1 MMAFI
6 DIKDPAKRDEIVADY
21 LSTIQRIR
29 EQDESDKAIG
39 LERRIHLEQT
49 FKPIVSATEK
59 ATTAITNEIKT
70 EKNPHHTLTAR
81 KKRKFAH
88 GSEFNAF
95 DNYQKM
101 DKKDLDNLDKS
112 G

>member
-1 MMAFI
+1 MAFI

-29 EQDESDKAIG
+29 EQNESDKAIG
-39 LERRIHLEQT
+39 LARRIHLEQT

-70 EKNPHHTLTAR
+70 EKNPRHTLAAR
-81 KKRKFAH
+81 K
-88 GSEFNAF
+88 
-95 DNYQKM
+95 
-101 DKKDLDNLDKS
+101 
-112 G
+112 